1 MINERFDTLQR
12 IVEEARAEA
21 LNGLDASFADQEQR
35 LTFDISTSKAH
46 KGNCVV
52 AMRQA
57 QDAYSKFCQTEQDA
71 QLRHVFVS
79 ATAAEPA
86 EELGERLQR
95 SYAEVDMPVR
105 HIRGV
110 RVFAGRG
117 EPFEAAAAL
126 VRGLASD
133 ARAEHTDEPAG
144 AAVALLHRSVSTP
157 ALEYRRSDRKF
168 LVLSAATEK
177 RALDV
182 CAKIRSAVGRCY
194 VDNFKA
200 NETLISLEDL
210 GRYDAVLVWVGG
222 CTGFAGGAGFGSVLA
237 RYAAAGGGVVVCPW
251 SLATDDDGE
260 GLRGEVVDSG
270 ILGTHLGE
278 CISGTRLTWG
288 DPARAHR
295 APALSEPS
303 CNPGEDDVDDALLLL
318 DGAELDGVD
327 GSTGDSAGLP
337 RHPLLNGVHYIDGGD
352 YSGHHSLSVSQDS
365 DGVVECAAM
374 WSDGTPLAIVA
385 RTHGDVPR
393 YNTAVVNLYPV
404 SSDFSVRCWNT
415 STDFAILL
423 ANALHLVSKP
433 V

>member
-1 MINERFDTLQR
+1 MINERFDMLQR

-46 KGNCVV
+46 KDNCVV

-237 RYAAAGGGVVVCPW
+237 RYAAAGGGVVVVCPW

-278 CISGTRLTWG
+278 CISGTRPCSASPAAT
-288 DPARAHR
+288 PARTMSTTPCCSSTAPSSTALAT
-295 APALSEPS
+295 APAS
-303 CNPGEDDVDDALLLL
+303 
-318 DGAELDGVD
+318 
-327 GSTGDSAGLP
+327 
-337 RHPLLNGVHYIDGGD
+337 R
-352 YSGHHSLSVSQDS
+352 
-365 DGVVECAAM
+365 
-374 WSDGTPLAIVA
+374 AI
-385 RTHGDVPR
+385 R
-393 YNTAVVNLYPV
+393 
-404 SSDFSVRCWNT
+404 S
-415 STDFAILL
+415 
-423 ANALHLVSKP
+423 
-433 V
+433 